1 MSIKLSYKMIKAIKH
16 SHSILLTL
24 SLFLACQSHLHAEES
39 TISAIKT
46 TPINITNKTEN
57 LAVKNIIDRAN
68 LASYYAGEDGSAEA
82 RMIIVDENGNRQMR
96 QFTILRKD
104 VQDLGDQTML
114 VFFSK
119 PSNVKDTVFR
129 VEKQLQSDDNRWL
142 FLPAL
147 DLVKRISAGDK
158 RTSFVGSH
166 FYYEDVSGRNP
177 NEDNFSLD
185 SEDSSTYTI
194 TASPKDP
201 QSVEF
206 NHYVVTIDKQN
217 SLPIETTYYDHNDR
231 AIRKMTVLQVQEIDG
246 IATVVKSR
254 ITNLNNNSYTEM
266 QFRNVK
272 YNLGLPDSIF
282 SERSMRTPPKAWL
295 D

>member
-1 MSIKLSYKMIKAIKH
+1 MTIKFTKQMMKASKH
-16 SHSILLTL
+16 SRQVVLTL
-24 SLFLACQSHLHAEES
+24 SLFLASHFNLHAEV
-39 TISAIKT
+39 A
-46 TPINITNKTEN
+46 PRLPNEN
-57 LAVKNIIDRAN
+57 ATVSKVNNIIDQAN

-104 VQDLGDQTML
+104 IQDLGDQNML
-114 VFFSK
+114 VFFSQ

-129 VEKQLQSDDNRWL
+129 VEKQLKSDDNRWL

-177 NEDNFSLD
+177 NEDNFTLV
-185 SEDSSTYTI
+185 SEDKSTYTI
-194 TASPKDP
+194 TAMPKDQ

-206 NHYVVTIDKQN
+206 SRYSVKIDKQN
-217 SLPIETTYYDHNDR
+217 FLPTETIYFDKSDQ
-231 AIRKMTVLQVQEIDG
+231 AIRKMTVLLVQDING
-246 IATVVKSR
+246 IPTVMKSR
-254 ITNLNNNSYTEM
+254 VTNLSNNSYTEM

-272 YNLGLPDSIF
+272 YNLGLPDNIF

>member
-1 MSIKLSYKMIKAIKH
+1 MNINLSNHLIKTAKFSGQVALSF
-16 SHSILLTL
+16 
-24 SLFLACQSHLHAEES
+24 SLFLATNFTLQAAEPMPLTNES
-39 TISAIKT
+39 AT
-46 TPINITNKTEN
+46 TKLTTKP
-57 LAVKNIIDRAN
+57 VRDIIDQAN
-68 LASYYAGEDGSAEA
+68 LASYYAGDDGSAEA

-104 VQDLGDQTML
+104 KKDLGDQNML
-114 VFFSK
+114 VFFSQ

-129 VEKQLQSDDNRWL
+129 VEKQLESDDNRWL

-177 NEDNFSLD
+177 KEDNFTLI
-185 SEDSSTYTI
+185 SEDKESYLI
-194 TASPKDP
+194 NAIAKDR

-206 NHYVVTIDKQN
+206 SRYTVKIDKAN
-217 SLPIETTYYDHNDR
+217 FLPIETIYFDQSNQ
-231 AIRKMTVLQVQEIDG
+231 AARKMTVLQIKDIDG
-246 IATVVKSR
+246 IATVMKSR
-254 ITNLNNNSYTEM
+254 ITDLSNNSYTEM
-266 QFRNVK
+266 QFRHIK
-272 YNLGLPDSIF
+272 YNLGLPDNIF

-295 D
+295 E

>member
-1 MSIKLSYKMIKAIKH
+1 MSINLSNHLIKAAKV
-16 SHSILLTL
+16 SGQVALSFSLLLATHFTL
-24 SLFLACQSHLHAEES
+24 QAAEPKTLANENA
-39 TISAIKT
+39 T
-46 TPINITNKTEN
+46 TKVTTKP
-57 LAVKNIIDRAN
+57 VRDIIDQAN
-68 LASYYAGEDGSAEA
+68 LASYYAGDDGSAEA

-104 VQDLGDQTML
+104 EKDLGDQNML
-114 VFFSK
+114 VFFSQ

-129 VEKQLQSDDNRWL
+129 VEKQLESDDNRWL

-177 NEDNFSLD
+177 KEDNFTLV
-185 SEDSSTYTI
+185 SED
-194 TASPKDP
+194 KDNYLINAVAKDR

-206 NHYVVTIDKQN
+206 SRYTVKIDKAN
-217 SLPIETTYYDHNDR
+217 FLPIETIYFDQSNQ
-231 AIRKMTVLQVQEIDG
+231 AARKMTVLQVKDIDG
-246 IATVVKSR
+246 IATVMKSR
-254 ITNLNNNSYTEM
+254 ITNLSNNSYTEM
-266 QFRNVK
+266 QFRHVK
-272 YNLGLPDSIF
+272 YNLGLPDNIF

-295 D
+295 E

>member
-1 MSIKLSYKMIKAIKH
+1 MTIKVLNKLLKTVKH
-16 SHSILLTL
+16 SRQFVLSTALILA
-24 SLFLACQSHLHAEES
+24 SNFALHAQELS
-39 TISAIKT
+39 TRGNDGVT
-46 TPINITNKTEN
+46 TQK
-57 LAVKNIIDRAN
+57 VRDIIDKAN
-68 LASYYAGEDGSAEA
+68 LVSYYAGEDGSAEA

-104 VQDLGDQTML
+104 QQDLGDQNIM
-114 VFFSK
+114 VFFSQ

-129 VEKQLQSDDNRWL
+129 VEKQLKTDDNRWL

-177 NEDNFSLD
+177 KEDNFTLV
-185 SEDSSTYTI
+185 SEDKNVYTI
-194 TASPKDP
+194 NAIPKD
-201 QSVEF
+201 QHSVEF
-206 NHYVVTIDKQN
+206 SSYTVKIDKQN
-217 SLPIETTYYDHNDR
+217 FLPIETVYFDQSKQ
-231 AIRKMTVLQVQEIDG
+231 AIRKMTVLKVQEVDG
-246 IATVVKSR
+246 IATVMKSR
-254 ITNLNNNSYTEM
+254 ITNISNNSYTEM

-272 YNLGLPDSIF
+272 YNLGLPDNIF

>member
-1 MSIKLSYKMIKAIKH
+1 MTIKVLNKLLKTVKH
-16 SHSILLTL
+16 SRKFVLSTALILA
-24 SLFLACQSHLHAEES
+24 SNFALHAQEPS
-39 TISAIKT
+39 TRANDGVT
-46 TPINITNKTEN
+46 TQK
-57 LAVKNIIDRAN
+57 VRDIIDKAN

-104 VQDLGDQTML
+104 QQDLGDQNIM
-114 VFFSK
+114 VFFSQ

-129 VEKQLQSDDNRWL
+129 VEKQLKTDDNRWL

-177 NEDNFSLD
+177 KEDNFTLV
-185 SEDSSTYTI
+185 SEDKNVYTI
-194 TASPKDP
+194 NAIPKN
-201 QSVEF
+201 QHSVEF
-206 NHYVVTIDKQN
+206 SSYTVKIDKQN
-217 SLPIETTYYDHNDR
+217 FLPIETVYFDQSKQ
-231 AIRKMTVLQVQEIDG
+231 AIRKMTVLKVQEVDG
-246 IATVVKSR
+246 IATVMKSR
-254 ITNLNNNSYTEM
+254 ITNISNNSYTEM

-272 YNLGLPDSIF
+272 YNLGLPDNIF

>member
-1 MSIKLSYKMIKAIKH
+1 MTITFTRQIIKIFKH
-16 SHSILLTL
+16 SGRVVLTF
-24 SLFLACQSHLHAEES
+24 SLFLTSSTYLHAEEDATLS
-39 TISAIKT
+39 NENATKIKV
-46 TPINITNKTEN
+46 N
-57 LAVKNIIDRAN
+57 NIIDQAN

-96 QFTILRKD
+96 QFIILRKD
-104 VQDLGDQTML
+104 LQDLGDQNIL
-114 VFFSK
+114 VFFSQ

-129 VEKQLQSDDNRWL
+129 VEKQLKSDDNRWL
-142 FLPAL
+142 YLPAL

-177 NEDNFSLD
+177 NEDSFTLV
-185 SEDSSTYTI
+185 SEDKNTYTI
-194 TASPKDP
+194 SALPKDQ

-206 NHYVVTIDKQN
+206 SSYTVKIDKQN
-217 SLPIETTYYDHNDR
+217 SLPIETIYFDKNNQ
-231 AIRKMTVLQVQEIDG
+231 AIRKMTVLQVQDIDG
-246 IATVVKSR
+246 IATVMKSR
-254 ITNLNNNSYTEM
+254 ITNLSNSSYTEM

-272 YNLGLPDSIF
+272 YNLGLPDNIF
-282 SERSMRTPPKAWL
+282 SERSMRTPPKSWL

>member
-1 MSIKLSYKMIKAIKH
+1 MSINLSNHLIKAAKV
-16 SHSILLTL
+16 SGQVALSFSLLLATNFTL
-24 SLFLACQSHLHAEES
+24 PAAELAPLGNES
-39 TISAIKT
+39 VT
-46 TPINITNKTEN
+46 TKVTTKP
-57 LAVKNIIDRAN
+57 VRDIIDQAN
-68 LASYYAGEDGSAEA
+68 LASYYAGDDGRAEA

-104 VQDLGDQTML
+104 EKDLGDQDML
-114 VFFSK
+114 VFFSQ

-129 VEKQLQSDDNRWL
+129 VEKQLESDDNRWL

-177 NEDNFSLD
+177 KEDNFTLV
-185 SEDSSTYTI
+185 SED
-194 TASPKDP
+194 KDSYLINAVAKDR

-206 NHYVVTIDKQN
+206 SRYTVKIDKAN
-217 SLPIETTYYDHNDR
+217 FLPIETIYFDQSNQ
-231 AIRKMTVLQVQEIDG
+231 AVRKMTVLQVKNIDG
-246 IATVVKSR
+246 IATVMKSR
-254 ITNLNNNSYTEM
+254 IINLSNNSYTEM
-266 QFRNVK
+266 QFRHVK
-272 YNLGLPDSIF
+272 YNLGLPDNIF

-295 D
+295 E

>member
-1 MSIKLSYKMIKAIKH
+1 MSINLSNHLIKAARVSGQVALSFSLLLATNFTLQAAELAPLANESVTSKVTTKPVRDIIK
-16 SHSILLTL
+16 
-24 SLFLACQSHLHAEES
+24 Q
-39 TISAIKT
+39 
-46 TPINITNKTEN
+46 
-57 LAVKNIIDRAN
+57 AN
-68 LASYYAGEDGSAEA
+68 LASYYAGDDGSAEA

-104 VQDLGDQTML
+104 EKDLGDQDML
-114 VFFSK
+114 VFFSQ

-129 VEKQLQSDDNRWL
+129 VEKQLESDDNRWL

-177 NEDNFSLD
+177 KEDNFTLV
-185 SEDSSTYTI
+185 SED
-194 TASPKDP
+194 KDSYLINAVAKDR

-206 NHYVVTIDKQN
+206 NRYTVKIDKFN
-217 SLPIETTYYDHNDR
+217 FLPIETIYFDQSNR
-231 AIRKMTVLQVQEIDG
+231 AARKMTVLQVKNIDG
-246 IATVVKSR
+246 IATVMKSR
-254 ITNLNNNSYTEM
+254 ITNLSNNSYTEM
-266 QFRNVK
+266 QFRHVK
-272 YNLGLPDSIF
+272 YNLGLPDNIF

-295 D
+295 E